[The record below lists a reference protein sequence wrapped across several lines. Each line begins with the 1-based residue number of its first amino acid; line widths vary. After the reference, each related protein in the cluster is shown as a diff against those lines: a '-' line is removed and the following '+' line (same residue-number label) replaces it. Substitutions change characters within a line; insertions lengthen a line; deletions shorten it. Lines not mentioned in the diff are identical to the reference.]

1 MPSSTVSDEGDNI
14 STAALRNRLL
24 YSSGVVNY
32 ALKDAA
38 FGAFVLFYYKQV
50 LGLSG
55 TLTGLAIAVSI
66 LWDALS
72 DPLVGAWSDNL
83 RSRWGR
89 RHPLML
95 ASIVPLALSFIAVF
109 APPASALQ
117 TQNALFLWLLG
128 SVVVLRTALSFFMVP
143 YLALGAEIS
152 VDYHERT
159 QLASARTNL
168 GWFIGVLVPAGA
180 MLLMFNSEQGI
191 DGRFVIENYRNYGWL
206 NACGVLIASAVCI
219 RGTWH
224 YIPTLAK
231 RAAGTGGNM
240 LRNIISTFRNRN
252 FCYLVILDTAI
263 GGMGGILGALLM
275 VTFTYFWELNTVQ
288 VSIMFGG
295 PPLLAVAIVTTSSG
309 YLNRRLEKQQVLQ
322 LSCALGALNL
332 AWLTPMKLM
341 GWLPEQSSIVFA
353 LVFLNYAIFV
363 TMSILR
369 TISNHAMLADIADE
383 QELATGQRQEGV
395 MFAAA
400 FFSAKFI
407 SGFGYMIAG
416 PFLDLI
422 GLETG
427 VQPGEAPTQVIWGLG
442 LIMGP
447 GLALFML
454 VPLWMALKLKL
465 SLAGQLE
472 VQRALQARKDIA

>member
-1 MPSSTVSDEGDNI
+1 MSK
-14 STAALRNRLL
+14 A
-24 YSSGVVNY
+24 
-32 ALKDAA
+32 
-38 FGAFVLFYYKQV
+38 
-50 LGLSG
+50 
-55 TLTGLAIAVSI
+55 
-66 LWDALS
+66 
-72 DPLVGAWSDNL
+72 
-83 RSRWGR
+83 
-89 RHPLML
+89 
-95 ASIVPLALSFIAVF
+95 
-109 APPASALQ
+109 
-117 TQNALFLWLLG
+117 
-128 SVVVLRTALSFFMVP
+128 
-143 YLALGAEIS
+143 
-152 VDYHERT
+152 
-159 QLASARTNL
+159 
-168 GWFIGVLVPAGA
+168 
-180 MLLMFNSEQGI
+180 
-191 DGRFVIENYRNYGWL
+191 
-206 NACGVLIASAVCI
+206 
-219 RGTWH
+219 
-224 YIPTLAK
+224 
-231 RAAGTGGNM
+231 
-240 LRNIISTFRNRN
+240 
-252 FCYLVILDTAI
+252 
-263 GGMGGILGALLM
+263 
-275 VTFTYFWELNTVQ
+275 
-288 VSIMFGG
+288 
-295 PPLLAVAIVTTSSG
+295 SSG
-309 YLNRRLEKQQVLQ
+309 YLNRQLEKQQVLQ

-369 TISNHAMLADIADE
+369 TVSNHAMLADIADE

-427 VQPGEAPTQVIWGLG
+427 VQPGEAPAQVIWGLG

-472 VQRALQARKDIA
+472 VQRALQARRDIG

>member
-1 MPSSTVSDEGDNI
+1 
-14 STAALRNRLL
+14 LRNRLL

-109 APPASALQ
+109 APPAFALQ

-128 SVVVLRTALSFFMVP
+128 SVVILRTALSFFMVP
-143 YLALGAEIS
+143 YLALGAEIT

-180 MLLMFNSEQGI
+180 MLLMFDSEQGI
-191 DGRFVIENYRNYGWL
+191 DGRFVIENYRHYGWL

-295 PPLLAVAIVTTSSG
+295 PPLLAVAIVSSSSG
-309 YLNRRLEKQQVLQ
+309 YLNRKLEKQQVLQ

-353 LVFLNYAIFV
+353 LIFLNYAIFV